1 MPVDQASGRNQQA
14 RWQTGGCWLNVGLL
28 PCGAEDL
35 VLPDDGQ
42 EKSEIW
48 AYVKFSGF
56 GIWQLIHI

>member
-1 MPVDQASGRNQQA
+1 MANC
-14 RWQTGGCWLNVGLL
+14 GCRLKVGLL